1 MQTNENIKLKPVP
14 IRIAFTKTGSLQ
26 FISHLDLMRTMTRLI
41 VRADINV
48 YYTEGFNPKP
58 KLVFALPLSVG
69 TESEIELLDIKVYDQ
84 EPDLVKI
91 RNNLKREE
99 VPGIKILDAYIP
111 KTKFRD
117 IAFSEYEIKL
127 RSKALKASDT
137 ERINGMV
144 NGPVIVYKRSK
155 SGEGDYDISSWIKSL
170 SADGEDG
177 EITVKATLTADPEH
191 FLNPEYI
198 VTAIKNLIGY
208 EDDIAPGGD
217 GYSIKRVAVYGAN
230 MKKFR

>member
-1 MQTNENIKLKPVP
+1 MQTNENIQVKPVP
-14 IRIAFTKTGSLQ
+14 IRIAFTKTGALQ
-26 FISHLDLMRTMTRLI
+26 FISHLDLMRTMTRLV

-69 TESEIELLDIKVYDQ
+69 TESVIELLDIKVYDQ
-84 EPDLVKI
+84 EPDLKKI
-91 RNNLKREE
+91 RENLKREE
-99 VPGIKILDAYIP
+99 VPGVKILDAYIP

-117 IAFSEYEIKL
+117 IAFSEYEIRLHNSSIKEEDAE
-127 RSKALKASDT
+127 K
-137 ERINGMV
+137 INNMT
-144 NGPVIVYKRSK
+144 NGPVVVYKRSK
-155 SGEGDYDISSWIKSL
+155 SGEGDCDINGFIKSL
-170 SADGEDG
+170 EAKFEDG
-177 EITVKATLTADPEH
+177 DMHVKALLTADPEH

-198 VTAIKNLIGY
+198 VTAIKNLLGY
-208 EDDIAPGGD
+208 EDNIAPDGD